1 LKSVLIFYDHFYP
14 AYKSG
19 GPIQSLANMIRSLSG
34 TYRFYIV
41 CKSSEVG
48 EKQSLPGIHVNAWN
62 NWEDK
67 AKVFYRSPGRKQIRT
82 ARLLDEVKPSIVY
95 INGLYSLSYNIEP
108 LKAALQF
115 KRVHKELKIVV
126 APRGMLHAG
135 ALSQKSF
142 KKKAF
147 FQLFKG
153 LKWHQKVHWHAT
165 DKEEQVFIEEKFGSQ
180 TAITIAGN
188 FPKKLNPSNSP
199 IKHKGE
205 LILGTIALISPMK
218 NHLAVIQALM
228 TCTSQV
234 LWHVYGPVKDIDYWS
249 KCEIE
254 IGKLPNNVKVIYHGG
269 LDPQHLQ
276 SAFDRFQVFI
286 MPSKSENF
294 GHALMEA
301 LSAGKPVITTDTTPL
316 KSLEEH
322 NAGFTLSEKKL
333 SETLTLT
340 IDQMADLDQE
350 SFQRTSQ
357 AAIQLYDE
365 LISVKELEDQYSR
378 LFQ

>member
-1 LKSVLIFYDHFYP
+1 
-14 AYKSG
+14 
-19 GPIQSLANMIRSLSG
+19 
-34 TYRFYIV
+34 
-41 CKSSEVG
+41 
-48 EKQSLPGIHVNAWN
+48 
-62 NWEDK
+62 
-67 AKVFYRSPGRKQIRT
+67 
-82 ARLLDEVKPSIVY
+82 
-95 INGLYSLSYNIEP
+95 
-108 LKAALQF
+108 
-115 KRVHKELKIVV
+115 
-126 APRGMLHAG
+126 
-135 ALSQKSF
+135 
-142 KKKAF
+142 
-147 FQLFKG
+147 
-153 LKWHQKVHWHAT
+153 
-165 DKEEQVFIEEKFGSQ
+165 
-180 TAITIAGN
+180 
-188 FPKKLNPSNSP
+188 LNPSNSP

-357 AAIQLYDE
+357 AAIRLYDE